1 MAMDSLKAWK
11 DVLQKP
17 SLIDCSAAFTA
28 YVGLNVVRDRN
39 SLILLKGVFL
49 GI

>member
-17 SLIDCSAAFTA
+17 SLIDCNAAFA
-28 YVGLNVVRDRN
+28 VDDGLNVVRA
-39 SLILLKGVFL
+39 
-49 GI
+49 GIV